1 MHGRKV
7 KWMPLSCDS
16 GIFAQNGKCKLAF
29 VALLDG
35 CCGAAA
41 PLAPS
46 LRELAKIFD
55 F

>member
-1 MHGRKV
+1 MIRIG
-7 KWMPLSCDS
+7 
-16 GIFAQNGKCKLAF
+16 KLAF
-29 VALLDG
+29 IGQFDDCA
-35 CCGAAA
+35 GAAA